1 MHNFD
6 AKVTLATTLT
16 QFETNMG
23 IPSSMIL
30 SRVNTTVGFIWKV
43 ESMKDLEKN
52 NGSISSIFKST
63 MHEGAVR
70 LKIYL
75 DQDDLSNTVCRQ
87 C

>member
-30 SRVNTTVGFIWKV
+30 SRVNTTVGLIWKL
-43 ESMKDLEKN
+43 EFMKDLETTN
-52 NGSISSIFKST
+52 RSLSSICRST
-63 MHEGAVR
+63 MHTVAVQ
-70 LKIYL
+70 LKVYL
-75 DQDDLSNTVCRQ
+75 VQDDLFNKL
-87 C
+87 

>member
-30 SRVNTTVGFIWKV
+30 SRVNTTVGFTWKV
-43 ESMKDLEKN
+43 EFMKDLETTKWVN
-52 NGSISSIFKST
+52 FIHLRST
-63 MHEGAVR
+63 MHKVPVR
-70 LKIYL
+70 CSTNSFFGPGQSL
-75 DQDDLSNTVCRQ
+75 
-87 C
+87 